1 MEYTEIFFDLG
12 RLLRRIPPRND
23 RDLQALKEGAVFSGW
38 IYPSAISKGRSCS
51 ALSEIE
57 GSVDEGP
64 SESEVLVEAEGN
76 GAVFLLSSI

>member
-1 MEYTEIFFDLG
+1 LDLSKRNIEG
-12 RLLRRIPPRND
+12 SVLLRP
-23 RDLQALKEGAVFSGW
+23 EW
-38 IYPSAISKGRSCS
+38 T
-51 ALSEIE
+51 LSEDEVEIE